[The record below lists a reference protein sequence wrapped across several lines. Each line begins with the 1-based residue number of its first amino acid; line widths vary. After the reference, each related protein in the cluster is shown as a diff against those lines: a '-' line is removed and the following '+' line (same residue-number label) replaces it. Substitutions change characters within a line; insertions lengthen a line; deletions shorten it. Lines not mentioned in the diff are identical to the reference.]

1 MGGLMLSPAEE
12 PTATTIN
19 GWLAENGSPW
29 AERVRAIY
37 GTDAD
42 DCIEMILGGVA

>member
-19 GWLAENGSPW
+19 GWLAEHGKPW
-29 AERVRAIY
+29 GAKVRAIY
-37 GTDAD
+37 GDSAD
-42 DCIEMILGGVA
+42 DVLEMLGVA